1 MTQRP
6 VTTDAFRFLSVR
18 APKPD
23 TTKTFAHVIVRSIL
37 VFAETEQEKALAA
50 IPRGIEKD
58 KAATYAAE
66 LKKVLGAFDAARAR
80 LKLSDLLSIAGGGGV
95 VASFSERGSLDP
107 EAFADQLFAAYKAAR
122 GSRTDEEF
130 LLKPLSRV
138 WDEYV
143 LVSGKQLLGLD
154 ASASYSDRLLDAL
167 RFGASLTCLLRED
180 GSHDASRASAL
191 ASAAVHV
198 PLTLIDAGLVRRAQI
213 EEKPQ
218 PANSERLAQNEHLRR
233 LLQLEVAA
241 LDLRGVAL
249 NGFASVVGSTAGIS
263 NDDGTNASVLT
274 PSTRLALSIPLASVS
289 ESTRKLLAEEWSI
302 AVKDKALES
311 VPIGEVLASIDAQLL
326 ERGNFIFV
334 GTSVPTIATVTDELR
349 LLQSEVSSGK
359 QVSDDAL
366 ATLPL
371 LPAFAS
377 AASAKTQAVAS
388 TAGVR
393 SLGIGDL
400 KVVKQT
406 LVRYERGEVAYIE
419 NILKGQTKER
429 THSIKTRTE
438 ETLITVVEESSTSEK
453 DLQSTDR
460 FEVADETSAALSEKQ
475 QNEFGVT
482 VSASYGAV
490 SMSAHTQSS
499 DEASQEESAKHSQTF
514 AKEVIAKSIERVQKS
529 VRTERV
535 RKTTTDLEETNKY
548 ILQASMQ
555 QSIVGLY
562 RWVDKSYWAEIRVYG
577 NRLMLEFMVPE
588 PAAAYIFT
596 ESNKPT
602 VNAKYSKPEPLT
614 ILASQITR
622 TNYMALAAKYA
633 AEVQEPP
640 PLVQRSIY
648 KGLTNESQP
657 KTTTVALD
665 EGWVGTYAS
674 AMANWTFTTGASHG
688 IKVLLGNAI
697 WGSDNLSWGWQ
708 SLHTNTTGEVPLQI
722 NSWGLQGFA
731 VSGTVLALP
740 SSALFERWQLNTY
753 KAILAAYRLREAE
766 YDDYENARK
775 PMDTGIRSKTD
786 SESRAIEQRELQRAC
801 ISILSAQQLDS
812 FGSIVTNSTTGW
824 PEIDFPKAADQGA
837 QAAFFQQSFEWE
849 QMTYVFYPYYWS
861 RQSEWIKSL
870 NIQTGDSLFAKFLSS
885 GFARVVVPVRPGH
898 EGDALYF
905 LESGKIWSGTTPP
918 VLGDPRYVD
927 IVNEIKEML
936 GAPDDGVSDGT
947 TPWRFKVPTSLVV
960 LDDGS
965 PLPEWPEPTPP
976 PTPFIPST
984 KTCDGV
990 PYNLA
995 QWPDAAS
1002 VVKAIGA
1009 LGYEL
1014 VSDASP
1020 EVALKR
1026 SRKVVK
1032 AMQARFNELGAAAVH
1047 GRTLAV
1053 DGVVGACTLRALTY
1067 FTGLLQKNEWPGP

>member
-1 MTQRP
+1 MTKRP

-23 TTKTFAHVIVRSIL
+23 TAKFFAHVIIRSAL
-37 VFAETEQEKALAA
+37 QFSETEQEKALAS
-50 IPRGIEKD
+50 IPRGQEKD
-58 KAATYAAE
+58 KAAQYAEE
-66 LKKVLGAFDAARAR
+66 LKKALTSFEAARAR
-80 LKLSDLLSIAGGGGV
+80 LKLNELQSFAGGDSV

-107 EAFADQLFAAYKAAR
+107 EAFAVQLSAAYKAAR
-122 GSRTDEEF
+122 GSKTDEDF
-130 LLKPLSRV
+130 LLKPLARV
-138 WDEYV
+138 WDEFV
-143 LVSGKQLLGLD
+143 LISGKQLLGLGG
-154 ASASYSDRLLDAL
+154 SASYSDRLMNAL
-167 RFGASLTCLLRED
+167 RLGASLTCLLRED
-180 GSHDASRASAL
+180 GDHDTSRASAL

-198 PLTLIDAGLVRRAQI
+198 PMALIDARLIRKSQV
-213 EEKPQ
+213 EENPKQ
-218 PANSERLAQNEHLRR
+218 ANSERLAQNSHLRR

-241 LDLRGVAL
+241 LDLRAVAL
-249 NGFASVVGSTAGIS
+249 SGYASVVGSSAGVS
-263 NDDGTNASVLT
+263 SDDGTNASALT
-274 PSTRLALSIPLASVS
+274 PAAKLTLTIPTSKVS
-289 ESTRKLLAEEWSI
+289 ESTRKLLTEEWSI
-302 AVKDKALES
+302 AVKDKLLES
-311 VPIGEVLASIDAQLL
+311 VPIGEVLASIDAQIL

-334 GTSVPTIATVTDELR
+334 GTSVPAIATVTDELR

-359 QVSDDAL
+359 PVTDDAL

-377 AASAKTQAVAS
+377 TASVKSPAVAA

-429 THSIKTRTE
+429 THSLKTRTE
-438 ETLITVVEESSTSEK
+438 ETLITVVEDSSTSEK

-490 SMSAHTQSS
+490 SMSAHTEAS

-529 VRTERV
+529 VRTERI

-548 ILQASMQ
+548 VLQASMQ
-555 QSIVGLY
+555 ASIVGLY

-596 ESNKPT
+596 ESNRPT

-614 ILASQITR
+614 VLASQITR
-622 TNYMALAAKYA
+622 ANYMALAAKYA

-648 KGLTNESQP
+648 KGLTHESQP
-657 KTTTVALD
+657 KTASLALD
-665 EGWVGTYAS
+665 DGWVGTYAS
-674 AMANWTFTTGASHG
+674 AMASWTYTSGASHG

-708 SLHTNTTGEVPLQI
+708 SLHTNTTGEIPLQI

-740 SSALFERWQLNTY
+740 SSALFERWQLSTY

-766 YDDYENARK
+766 YDDYENSRK
-775 PMDTGIRSKTD
+775 PIDTGIKSKTD

-812 FGSIVTNSTTGW
+812 FGSIATNSTTGW
-824 PEIDFPKAADQGA
+824 PEIDFPKAAAQGA

-905 LESGKIWSGTTPP
+905 LETGKIWGGTTPP

-936 GAPDDGVSDGT
+936 GAPDDGISDGT

-960 LDDGS
+960 LDDES

-995 QWPDAAS
+995 QWPNAAA
-1002 VVKAIGA
+1002 VVAAIGA

-1014 VSDASP
+1014 VTDASP
-1020 EVALKR
+1020 EGALKR

-1067 FTGLLQKNEWPGP
+1067 FIALLQKNEWPGP